1 MINIQLFC
9 VSHYIAKSYGFC
21 SGNSGIV
28 KSQKNDE
35 KVRGFD
41 EFLQIFIKF

>member
-1 MINIQLFC
+1 MQIHLTPFAI
-9 VSHYIAKSYGFC
+9 KSYRFYF
-21 SGNSGIV
+21 GNSGIV

-41 EFLQIFIKF
+41 